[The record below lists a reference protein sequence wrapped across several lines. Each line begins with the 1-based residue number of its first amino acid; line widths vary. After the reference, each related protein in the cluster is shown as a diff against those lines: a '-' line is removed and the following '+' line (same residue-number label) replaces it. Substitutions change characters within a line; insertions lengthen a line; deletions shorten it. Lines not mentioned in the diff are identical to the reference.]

1 MNILY
6 IVHQFFPECRSGTEQ
21 FLLNLASSLQQDGHA
36 ARVVAHT
43 FADPDGTFERDET
56 LFIRR
61 DVYDG
66 IPVTAVRQRTFP
78 VDVNSSVEDSDIYRF
93 AREFLQGQGRCDLMH
108 IAHPMRM
115 ASFAKAALEMGIPYV
130 LTLTDFWLL
139 CPKIFLRTSSG
150 ALCAGPERGETCS
163 RLCPEL
169 QPAQVKSRL
178 AQARQILTGAKAL
191 VAPSMFVAAVFQKEF
206 PDLKIQIIPHGLNLK
221 HLKPNSRMY
230 RQGEKIVFGYSGGL
244 APHKGV
250 HLLLQAFRK
259 LQGENAELRL
269 YGQTSHEKDYLLLL
283 QEIARA
289 DQRIQFR
296 GTYKETETG
305 EVLRNI
311 DVMVIPSLCYET
323 YSLTLHEALACNVP
337 VIAANLGALPEKVV
351 DSSTGFTFQAGS
363 EADLRAKLQ
372 LILANSEL
380 LNGIKRAIRN
390 QVFPLIEE
398 EAYLYARLYKA
409 FSS

>member
-6 IVHQFFPECRSGTEQ
+6 IVHQFFPECRSGTEK
-21 FLLNLASSLQQDGHA
+21 FLLNLVSSLQQDGHA
-36 ARVVAHT
+36 VRVVAHT
-43 FADPDGTFERDET
+43 LADPDGTFERNGA
-56 LFIRR
+56 LFIRKE
-61 DVYDG
+61 VYNG

-78 VDVNSSVEDSDIYRF
+78 VDINSSFEDPDIHRF
-93 AREFLQGQGRCDLMH
+93 ARELLQGHGRCDLMH

-115 ASFAKAALEMGIPYV
+115 ASFAKAAMEMGIPYV

-150 ALCAGPERGETCS
+150 ALCAGPEGGETCS

-169 QPAQVKSRL
+169 QPAQVKSRP

-191 VAPSMFVAAVFQKEF
+191 VAPSRFVAAVFQKEF

-283 QEIARA
+283 QEMARP

-296 GTYKETETG
+296 GTYTETETG

-323 YSLTLHEALACNVP
+323 YSLTLHEALGCEVP
-337 VIAANLGALPEKVV
+337 VIAANLGALPEKII
-351 DSSTGFTFQAGS
+351 DSATSFTFQPGS

-372 LILANSEL
+372 LILANPEL

-390 QVFPLIEE
+390 QVLPLLEE
-398 EAYLYARLYKA
+398 EAYLYARLYRA